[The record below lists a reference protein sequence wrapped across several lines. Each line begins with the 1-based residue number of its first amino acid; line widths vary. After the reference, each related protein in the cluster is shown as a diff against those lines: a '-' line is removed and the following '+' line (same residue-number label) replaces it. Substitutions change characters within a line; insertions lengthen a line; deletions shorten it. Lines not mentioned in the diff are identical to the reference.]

1 MSTPMKDISQGFLW
15 FFNSS
20 MCCYDL
26 SHLSPPWSRCLQS
39 VEDDLAYSPVA
50 VWNCL
55 TALPVGGVILALLG
69 KICSAVCLYLFLS
82 FTGFSHATLI
92 FLLVHSQTIAPLI
105 SHFCPF
111 SLCSMRDFPDTQNL
125 SFCYHYNPT
134 PIWITRSFPF
144 PERDDSLFPGQC
156 RGCLRRACRRVGR
169 PVL

>member
-1 MSTPMKDISQGFLW
+1 MKDISQGFLW

-26 SHLSPPWSRCLQS
+26 SYLSPPWSRCLQP
-39 VEDDLAYSPVA
+39 VEDDLVYSPVVA
-50 VWNCL
+50 WNCL
-55 TALPVGGVILALLG
+55 TALPFGGVILPLLT
-69 KICSAVCLYLFLS
+69 KICSVVCLYLFLS

-111 SLCSMRDFPDTQNL
+111 SLCSMRDFPDTRNL
-125 SFCYHYNPT
+125 SFCQHCNDKNLT

-144 PERDDSLFPGQC
+144 SERADSLFQGQC
-156 RGCLRRACRRVGR
+156 RGCLRRACGRVGR